1 MSGGVHE
8 LEVSLRD
15 VTPRVWRVVRVPS
28 ECRLDELHRVLQ
40 AAMGWED
47 AHLHVFEVG
56 GRRYGVPDPDWDDDG
71 TRDETEVRL
80 RDVAPRVGDR
90 TTYEYDFG
98 DGWEHDVVVRA
109 VGPLP
114 AGESPYRVL
123 DGGGACP
130 PEDVGGAPGYELF
143 LEAMRDPRHPERR
156 AYEDWVGGTWDP
168 DAVDLDVLD
177 AAVRALS
184 GGPRRRSGRGSR
196 AASRGPGS
204 GQRRRSVLGTDA
216 SAGDELLDRLVTDV
230 AAWWAEHPGAP
241 LPAREHASR
250 ADRFDWLRGEGV
262 DETPQRP
269 AEGQLDLDLGADVE
283 RVSAVR
289 PHRPDGLASIDA
301 PYLSHGQPVDP
312 ALVDLD
318 LLRPVLKA
326 KVAAALARSGLL
338 DGRDVEA
345 LDEEEVED
353 LELGINPFVW
363 AEDEVEDVLLDALP
377 RLSPVGVVEG
387 ARIASTV
394 RVFLR
399 WLAATGA
406 EDTECDPRHLLED
419 ALDDVEV
426 ELAASMDPPERYGLH
441 PDDEALLR
449 AWRARMAERRLL
461 LGRGLS
467 VTEPPSLRVAVPP
480 GEDEMR
486 ELAAGTPALDLLRRL
501 VAWLGSGRR
510 ATGKGNFGVAESK
523 VLVDVLDT
531 GDPVDV
537 SYGGQLSRT
546 RSMDDLRGVS
556 LVVRLAKEADVVR
569 REGPRL
575 VPGPTASLLTEE
587 PRAAWSAVAAAA
599 FRLPPQQ
606 WHFSHWEE
614 FVVDVLPRLVAVLDL
629 RDGPVRLSEV
639 SDLLWWAVVQRW
651 AVAHEEEPFQQARRD
666 ILDSATWRRLRLLEL
681 AGVVALGE
689 RDAEPVVSVTPL
701 GAVAVREALSDG
713 PFRAPVV
720 GALSGSPPAVLA
732 EEAQVWDEPDLL
744 TEELRRWVAARGDVV
759 AATEIVDALLAGGL
773 SPEGRQVL
781 VATLAQ
787 VGAEAAEVVARLEA
801 DPVLR
806 PHGRVWQVERGLA
819 PPVALTAEDG
829 AVAAVDAL
837 SVVLTAAG
845 PTAVVA
851 ELEALG
857 APDAVAGL
865 VAELWRAPGPMT
877 VPVLEAVAAAGDKW
891 LAKVARKAAFKA
903 RSRG

>member
-1 MSGGVHE
+1 VSRTVHE

-15 VTPRVWRVVRVPS
+15 VAPRVWRHVRVPS

-40 AAMGWED
+40 AAMGWKD

-56 GRRYGVPDPDWDDDG
+56 GRRYGVPDPDWDDDE
-71 TRDETEVRL
+71 TRDETEARL
-80 RDVAPRVGDR
+80 RDVAPQVGDR
-90 TTYEYDFG
+90 LFYEYDFG
-98 DGWEHDVVVRA
+98 DSWEHDVVVRS

-114 AGESPYRVL
+114 TGESPYGVL
-123 DGGGACP
+123 DGAGACP
-130 PEDVGGAPGYELF
+130 PEDVGGFPGYELF
-143 LEAMRDPRHPERR
+143 VTAMRDPRHPEHDDYADR
-156 AYEDWVGGTWDP
+156 VGGAWDP
-168 DAVDLDVLD
+168 DAADLDVLD
-177 AAVRALS
+177 AEVRALS
-184 GGPRRRSGRGSR
+184 AERPRRPGRGSR
-196 AASRGPGS
+196 TTS
-204 GQRRRSVLGTDA
+204 GRTRQRRAGAVAPDGA
-216 SAGDELLDRLVTDV
+216 HGDELLDRLVADV
-230 AAWWAEHPGAP
+230 GAWWAEHPGAP

-250 ADRFDWLRGEGV
+250 ADRFDWLRSDGAGETSRAP
-262 DETPQRP
+262 DQ
-269 AEGQLDLDLGADVE
+269 GQLDLDLGPDVE
-283 RVSAVR
+283 RGSAAR
-289 PHRPDGLASIDA
+289 TARRDGLASIDA

-326 KVAAALARSGLL
+326 KVAAALARTGLL
-338 DGRDVEA
+338 DGRDVEG

-363 AEDEVEDVLLDALP
+363 AEDEVDDILLDALP

-406 EDTECDPRHLLED
+406 EDSECDPRHLLED

-426 ELAASMDPPERYGLH
+426 ELAASMDPPERYGLDS
-441 PDDEALLR
+441 DDEALLR

-467 VTEPPSLRVAVPP
+467 AAEPPSLRVAVPP
-480 GEDEMR
+480 GEDELR
-486 ELAAGTPALDLLRRL
+486 ELAGGTRALDLLRRL

-510 ATGKGNFGVAESK
+510 ATGKGNLGVAESK
-523 VLVDVLDT
+523 ELVDVLDT

-537 SYGGQLSRT
+537 SYGGQTSRT

-575 VPGPTASLLTEE
+575 VPGPTASLLVED
-587 PRAAWSAVAAAA
+587 PQAAWSEVAAAA

-606 WHFSHWEE
+606 WHFSQWEE

-639 SDLLWWAVVQRW
+639 SDLLWWAVAQRW

-681 AGVVALGE
+681 AGVVAFAE

-701 GAVAVREALSDG
+701 GAVAVREALSDV

-720 GALSGSPPAVLA
+720 GALSGSPAAVLA
-732 EEAQVWDEPDLL
+732 EEAQVWEEPDLL

-787 VGAEAAEVVARLEA
+787 VGADAAEVVARLEA

-806 PHGRVWQVERGLA
+806 PYARVWQVERGLA
-819 PPVALTAEDG
+819 PPVALSPEDG
-829 AVAAVDAL
+829 AVAAIDAL

-845 PTAVVA
+845 SAAVVA
-851 ELEALG
+851 ELEGLG

-877 VPVLEAVAAAGDKW
+877 VPVLEAVAAAGDKR

-903 RSRG
+903 RSRA